1 MLFRSWCAAHY
12 WLGLMAMTAGDFTTA
27 LDHFTTVSDPGA
39 DRGPSPELA
48 DCLTGCCVA
57 LANLGR
63 TAEAVENGERALA
76 VARQLRYLAGEALA
90 LTNLAITTYYVGEI
104 SGALSWARQA
114 QRIDRESIPGGVARV
129 CDNILVL
136 VLIAAGEVSAA
147 ERSCIEALDG
157 SREAGDLQTQAA
169 LLTLLAHLDL
179 DAGRLIDAAAHL
191 HESLQVSLRIGDQ
204 TELLNCVDNCGHL
217 CAVTG
222 RWADAIT
229 LWAALAAYT
238 EQAGLPD
245 PQDDALRRQEPQRE
259 AARMLGL
266 ARTKEAEHRGAAMTL
281 AIAAEFA
288 AMLTSADAAAPEAVV
303 PATQLTRREQELV
316 RLVAQGCTDAEIA
329 GQLSISIRTV
339 RSHLDRIRN
348 KTGSRRRADLTRLA
362 LQADLV

>member
-1 MLFRSWCAAHY
+1 
-12 WLGLMAMTAGDFTTA
+12 
-27 LDHFTTVSDPGA
+27 V
-39 DRGPSPELA
+39 LA
-48 DCLTGCCVA
+48 DCFTGCCVA

-63 TAEAVENGERALA
+63 TAEAVENGQRALA

-104 SGALSWARQA
+104 SDALSWARQA
-114 QRIDRESIPGGVARV
+114 QHIDRESIPGGIARV

-136 VLIAAGEVSAA
+136 VLIAAGEFSAA
-147 ERSCIEALDG
+147 ERSCFEALDG
-157 SREAGDLQTQAA
+157 CREAGDLQTQAA
-169 LLTLLAHLDL
+169 LLTLLGHLDL
-179 DAGRLIDAAAHL
+179 DAGRLTDAAAHL
-191 HESLQVSLRIGDQ
+191 QESLQVSLRIGDQ

-217 CAVTG
+217 CAATG

-245 PQDDALRRQEPQRE
+245 PQDDALRRQEPQRQ
-259 AARMLGL
+259 AARMLGP
-266 ARTKEAEHRGAAMTL
+266 ARTREAEHRGAAMTL

-288 AMLTSADAAAPEAVV
+288 AMLTSADAAAPQAQP
-303 PATQLTRREQELV
+303 PAAQLTRRERELV
-316 RLVAQGCTDAEIA
+316 RLVAQGCTDAQIA